1 MRTVVGLL
9 ILLAGAVVAL
19 CVSPRTNE
27 ADRVEPKR
35 RPYGIEK
42 RVPWTTSRIKGSPEP
57 PKPYRTEVAFPK
69 IKFFEPLDL
78 ARATGSDR
86 LFVAERPGRIYSFP
100 NDRRTDKADLV
111 IDLKKRSEERR

>member
-9 ILLAGAVVAL
+9 TLLAGAVAAL
-19 CVSPRTNE
+19 CVSPRKDE
-27 ADRVEPKR
+27 ADKTEPKR
-35 RPYGIEK
+35 RAYGIEK

-78 ARATGSDR
+78 ARASGSDR
-86 LFVAERPGRIYSFP
+86 LFVAERPGRIFSFP
-100 NDRRTDKADLV
+100 NDRGAGKA
-111 IDLKKRSEERR
+111 